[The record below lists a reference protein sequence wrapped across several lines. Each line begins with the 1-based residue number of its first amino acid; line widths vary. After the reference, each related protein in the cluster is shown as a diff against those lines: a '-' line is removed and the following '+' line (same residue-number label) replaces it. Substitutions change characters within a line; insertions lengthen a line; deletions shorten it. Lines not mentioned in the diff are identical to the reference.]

1 MHTLCR
7 FLVSLS
13 TGSLTVA
20 RWTFNGFFSLLIP
33 FFILAALAWATD
45 SSGTLFWA
53 VVTVR
58 VAQAT
63 LVVVWLLAVVFAL
76 LSFGALIAAG
86 FTARALGHED
96 FSNFSL

>member
-7 FLVSLS
+7 FLVSLT
-13 TGSLTVA
+13 TGSMTVA
-20 RWTFNGFFSLLIP
+20 RWTFNCFFSLLVP

-53 VVTVR
+53 SLTVR
-58 VAQAT
+58 ASQAV
-63 LVVVWLLAVVFAL
+63 LVVVWLLAMFTML

-86 FTARALGHED
+86 FIARAFGHED